1 MAPPARPTRTA
12 TAPRMAGHHRGR
24 TDNGQGIAGVGYAGV
39 KVMPVTVLGAD
50 GLGQD
55 SDIIEGVV

>member
-1 MAPPARPTRTA
+1 MAPPGRPTRTA
-12 TAPRMAGHHRGR
+12 TARPWPGIIAAA

-39 KVMPVTVLGAD
+39 KVMPVTVLGSD
-50 GLGQD
+50 GTGQD